1 MIVFLEYILLIIIVY
16 LIVLA
21 FIAPLIAIHL
31 YLYDRETFDWA
42 FDQIKEKTR
51 MWK

>member
-1 MIVFLEYILLIIIVY
+1 MCVFLELIILLFITWLGIIVFL
-16 LIVLA
+16 
-21 FIAPLIAIHL
+21 APLLAIHL

-42 FDQIKEKTR
+42 ILQIKEKTR